1 MTRSISLSQISLFR
15 SSKILWMALAI
26 AISAGYLYWKYRP
39 YHPLEAAS
47 KQAAVVLFV
56 GRGMSETAFL
66 FNSKETLASQL
77 QWLQR
82 YRQEVASAVK
92 VLLPEAA
99 QWWAAHPHAAVFSLM
114 PNDSLHPLLVI
125 DMGAAA
131 QAQQVLSEPAGLWAK
146 YRFKGNDVY
155 ECRNPNGTQWVAAIT
170 RNVLLVSRFSYLV
183 EEALVQLQRR
193 DDWWLEQAALTEAP
207 LAVLIRSEAVAKRAQ
222 SVLATEWRE
231 VALTVTSAVEA
242 VTWGIYPDS
251 SEVVVCV
258 SAPIRAGKALTRG
271 PFSAVLPDN
280 VALYTWRVSEQAGE
294 ALAALAQPERNFS
307 DFQRYVLPWCGRE
320 AGLVWL
326 EPQAGGAGFD
336 CAWVCSVLSETEARR
351 LLDAYGSHSGM
362 VRRYAYHVFEIRQ
375 FLNPS
380 LIEPLLFGGAEAHF
394 QSPACALLDGY
405 AVFAPSAAAL
415 ELWLDKYLANQTL
428 ANSEDYLTLLS
439 RQGDAS
445 QWAVFAN
452 GRHLSLLV
460 PKLLDASALGLLHAE
475 ARQLATLGLVGL
487 DFKPAGRRLWRAVA
501 LRQVSSSTLAVS
513 LMWKASLPAPVIGTP
528 QVIEPS
534 AAEPLPLVLVQDES
548 GQLHCLAPGGG
559 RRWSKPL
566 GQPIRSRVSVLE
578 DPSTRQRHYAFSTTE
593 ALWILDADGRE
604 ALGFPL
610 RLQSPATNG
619 VIAVPLESARR
630 YGLFIACANGNLY
643 GFDAFGRPLQGWN
656 PKSGAG
662 RVAHPLLHFTA
673 SNRDYLV
680 ALDAEGRLLCADR
693 LGKPHFPD
701 LQLPGPFTAT
711 PPLCL
716 WDGGTPYITC
726 INDAGRIFRCTTAG
740 QVSEEVLGW
749 GVQGHLGAAAS
760 TSSSAFIA
768 IASGARVRVAKLA
781 RGKATRQGEQL
792 LPGPL
797 NALWAVGDK
806 GFGGLSLTQQR
817 IFLLDFNGRIVQGF
831 PLGGTTPF
839 ALSDANDAAG
849 QWLAV
854 GYGTDVYAY
863 RLMGQ

>member
-1 MTRSISLSQISLFR
+1 MIRDISLSQISSFR
-15 SSKILWMALAI
+15 FTKILWIALVIVAC
-26 AISAGYLYWKYRP
+26 AGYLYWKYRP
-39 YHPLEAAS
+39 YHPLEADSEQAS
-47 KQAAVVLFV
+47 VVLFAN
-56 GRGMSETAFL
+56 RGLSEAALL
-66 FNSKETLASQL
+66 FSSKETSVSQL
-77 QWLQR
+77 PLLQQ
-82 YRQEVASAVK
+82 YRQEVASAAK
-92 VLLPEAA
+92 VLLPEAV
-99 QWWAAHPHAAVFSLM
+99 QRWVGHPHAAVFSLM

-131 QAQQVLSEPAGLWAK
+131 QAQQVLSEPAGLWSK

-155 ECRNPNGTQWVAAIT
+155 ECRSSSGARWVAAIT
-170 RNVLLVSRFSYLV
+170 RNVLLMSRFSYLV

-193 DDWWLEQAALTEAP
+193 DGWWEEQAALTEAP
-207 LAVLIRSEAVAKRAQ
+207 LAILLRSEAIAKRAQ
-222 SVLATEWRE
+222 SVLTTGWRE
-231 VALTVTSAVEA
+231 VTLAVASRVEA
-242 VTWGIYPDS
+242 VTWGIYSDS
-251 SEVVVCV
+251 SEVVVRA
-258 SAPIRAGKALTRG
+258 SAPIRAHKPLTRL

-280 VALYTWRVSEQAGE
+280 VALYTWCVSEQAGE
-294 ALAALAQPERNFS
+294 ALAAFAQPSRNLS
-307 DFQRYVLPWCGRE
+307 DFQRYVLPWCGHE

-336 CAWVCSVLSETEARR
+336 CAWVCSVLSEPEAHR
-351 LLDAYGSHSGM
+351 LLDAYGARSGM
-362 VRRYAYHVFEIRQ
+362 IRRYSYHVFEIRQ

-380 LIEPLLFGGAEAHF
+380 LIEPLLVGGVEVHF
-394 QSPACALLDGY
+394 QSPACALLDGF

-428 ANSEDYLTLLS
+428 ANNEDYLTLLS

-452 GRHLSLLV
+452 GRHLSLLIT
-460 PKLLDASALGLLHAE
+460 KLLNASALESRNAE
-475 ARQLATLGLVGL
+475 AKPLAAWGLIGL
-487 DFKPAGRRLWRAVA
+487 DFKPAGRRLWRAVV
-501 LRQVSSSTLAVS
+501 LRQASSSALAVS
-513 LMWKASLPAPVIGTP
+513 LMWKASLPAPVIGAP

-534 AAEPLPLVLVQDES
+534 AAESLPLVLVQDER
-548 GQLHCLAPGGG
+548 GQLHCLAPGGVF
-559 RRWSKPL
+559 RWSKPV
-566 GQPIRSRVSVLE
+566 GQPIRSRISVLE
-578 DPSTRQRHYAFSTTE
+578 DPNTRQRHYAFSTTE

-643 GFDAFGRPLQGWN
+643 GFDTFGRPLQGWN

-662 RVAHPLLHFTA
+662 QVAHPLLHFTA

-680 ALDAEGRLLCADR
+680 ALNTEGRLLCADR
-693 LGKPHFPD
+693 LGRPHFPN
-701 LQLPGPFTAT
+701 LQLSGPFTLT

-716 WDGGTPYITC
+716 WDKSTPYIVC
-726 INDAGRIFRCTTAG
+726 INDAGRVFCCTTTG

-749 GVQGHLGAAAS
+749 GGRGHLGAAVS

-768 IASGARVRVAKLA
+768 LAGGTRIKVMKLSG
-781 RGKATRQGEQL
+781 GKITRQSEQL

-797 NALWAVGDK
+797 DALWAVGDR
-806 GFGGLSLTQQR
+806 GFGGLSSTQRR
-817 IFLLDFNGRIVQGF
+817 IFLLDFNGRIAQGF

-839 ALSDANDAAG
+839 ALSDAHDAAG

-854 GYGTDVYAY
+854 GHGTDVYAY
-863 RLMGQ
+863 RHMGQ